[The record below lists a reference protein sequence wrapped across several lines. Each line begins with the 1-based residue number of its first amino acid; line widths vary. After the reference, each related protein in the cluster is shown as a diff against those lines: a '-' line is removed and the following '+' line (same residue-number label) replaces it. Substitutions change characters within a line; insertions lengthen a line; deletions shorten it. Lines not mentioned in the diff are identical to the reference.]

1 MAEKKEKIYVSD
13 NARLMKEWNWDKNTK
28 LGYDPTALTLGIG
41 RIKPWWKCDKGHE
54 WEDTILHR
62 SQGRNCPYCSNHRVQ
77 VGYNDLFTTN
87 PELESEW
94 DYAKNTTISPMVIT
108 AGSGEKVWWIC
119 RNGHSFRSAV
129 HVRTQGSGC
138 PYCSNREI
146 LAGYNDLATTNPELA
161 QEWNWNKNKGISPT
175 QIGAGSS
182 RRVWWIC
189 EKGHEWES
197 SANNRTGKNGSGC
210 PYCSNRKVLVG
221 FNDLASVNPTLA
233 SEWHP
238 EMNGNLKPQDVVYG
252 SNKKVW
258 WKCKKGHQW
267 QAAVATRLKGH
278 GCPYCSGRIATQE
291 NNLELKAPW
300 LVSEWH
306 PTKNGDL
313 LPSMISP
320 YSSKKVWWK
329 CKRGHEWQASVSNR
343 FQGRNCAQCSAEL
356 KTSFPEQAIVFYLTR
371 YFNVECRNKYNGWE
385 IDIYLPDYNIG
396 IEYDGVAY
404 HSKDFLVEREK
415 RKSSDLQ
422 AAGIDLIRI
431 KENYVEEK
439 IENQT
444 IWFIVDHNYKNF
456 PSTLQHL
463 LSLLQKKTGITI
475 DNNVDIERDRVEI
488 LSQYTSVIKKN
499 SFSEKYPELCKFWNY
514 SKNNDL
520 TPAQFTY
527 MSNRKLWWKCPQ
539 CNGEW
544 QESIINVAKGN
555 RCPYCSGHKVLKGF
569 NDLKTLK
576 PEIALEWDYKKNQ
589 GISPDEF
596 TVGSSR
602 YVWWKCK
609 NGHSWKAQ
617 IATRSK
623 ECPHC
628 TGRHRVKPLNNAQWM
643 RKYHF
648 AKGFFEKYGH
658 LDVPA
663 KYVCD
668 NGLQLGMWIRTQ
680 RGAKKSGTLTEERE
694 QLLNEIGMKWQLQ
707 RGVKK
712 K

>member
-1 MAEKKEKIYVSD
+1 MAEKKEKQYVSD
-13 NARLMKEWNWDKNTK
+13 NARLM
-28 LGYDPTALTLGIG
+28 A
-41 RIKPWWKCDKGHE
+41 
-54 WEDTILHR
+54 
-62 SQGRNCPYCSNHRVQ
+62 
-77 VGYNDLFTTN
+77 
-87 PELESEW
+87 EW
-94 DYAKNTTISPMVIT
+94 D
-108 AGSGEKVWWIC
+108 
-119 RNGHSFRSAV
+119 
-129 HVRTQGSGC
+129 
-138 PYCSNREI
+138 
-146 LAGYNDLATTNPELA
+146 
-161 QEWNWNKNKGISPT
+161 WNKNEGILPT

-197 SANNRTGKNGSGC
+197 SANNRTSKNGAGC
-210 PYCSNRKVLVG
+210 PYCSNRKVRVG

-238 EMNGNLKPQDVVYG
+238 EMNGNIGPEDVVYG

-300 LVSEWH
+300 LVGEWH

-320 YSSKKVWWK
+320 YSMKKVWWK

-343 FQGRNCAQCSAEL
+343 FQGRNCDQCSSEL
-356 KTSFPEQAIVFYLTR
+356 KSSFPEQALLFYLGKYYT
-371 YFNVECRNKYNGWE
+371 VESRVKIAGWE
-385 IDIYLPDYNIG
+385 LDLYLPDYQIG

-404 HSKDFLVEREK
+404 HSKDFLMEREK
-415 RKSSDLQ
+415 RKNKAFSETDL
-422 AAGIDLIRI
+422 DLIRI
-431 KENYVEEK
+431 KENYEKECVED
-439 IENQT
+439 QT
-444 IWFIVDHNYKNF
+444 VYFIVDQSYKNF
-456 PSTLQHL
+456 PHSIEMLVEL
-463 LSLLQKKTGITI
+463 LNKKTGKTITPLI
-475 DNNVDIERDRVEI
+475 DIEADRIEI
-488 LSQYTSVIKKN
+488 MSQYMRMDRKN
-499 SFSEKYPELCKFWNY
+499 NFAERYLELVCLWNY
-514 SKNNDL
+514 EKNAGLRPEN
-520 TPAQFTY
+520 FRY
-527 MSNRKLWWKCPQ
+527 MSNRKIWWKCSK

-544 QESIINVAKGN
+544 QESVINVAKGN
-555 RCPYCSGHKVLKGF
+555 RCPYCSGHKVLIGF

-576 PEIALEWDYKKNQ
+576 PEIALEWDYEKNK

-623 ECPHC
+623 QCPHC
-628 TGRHRVKPLNNAQWM
+628 TGRHCEKPLNHAQWM
-643 RKYHF
+643 GKYRF
-648 AKGFFEKYGH
+648 AKEFYENFGH

-663 KYVCD
+663 KYICD
-668 NGLQLGMWIRTQ
+668 NGLKLGMWIRTQ
-680 RGAKKSGTLTEERE
+680 RVAKKNETLTEERE
-694 QLLNEIGMKWQLQ
+694 QLLSEIGMKWQMQ
-707 RGVKK
+707 RGAQKK
-712 K
+712 